1 MLAALAL
8 SALVAVMMPPQ
19 RPLHVTTCDPRPGYV
34 SGGGFVPAYYPGSPY
49 YWRDV
54 YGYRYLQPPVVN
66 DPTLLIEYV
75 NQTSVA
81 ATLVEFGLV
90 AKGVLVAEVRDVGTF
105 SPGVAIRHEFGLD
118 PNVFPLGTALAR
130 CVPLYIHFADG
141 TRWRNP
147 HLPELR
153 RSLYHQ

>member
-8 SALVAVMMPPQ
+8 STLVAVTVAPA

-34 SGGGFVPAYYPGSPY
+34 SAGGFIPAYYPGGPY
-49 YWRDV
+49 YWRDI

-66 DPTLLIEYV
+66 NPTLAIDYV

-81 ATLVEFGLV
+81 ANVIEFGLV

-105 SPGVAIRHEFGLD
+105 SPGAPIKHSFGLD

-130 CVPLYIHFADG
+130 CVPLYIKFADG
-141 TRWRNP
+141 SHWTNP
-147 HLPELR
+147 NLPELR
-153 RSLYHQ
+153 RSIYHQ